1 MREGASVPGG
11 EGAGSVPALECRDV
25 TLSYGPVPVVHDLTL
40 AVAAGETVA
49 LLGPSGSGKSSLL
62 YAIAGFL
69 RPLSGSITIAGRVV
83 SSQRDWLPPEHR
95 SIGMVFQNYALWPHM
110 TAVETVAYPLRRAGM
125 PRTEARRRAQDLLE
139 SLGIGRLAERRP
151 AELSGGEQQRVGLCR
166 ALARDPELY
175 LFDEP
180 TAHLDS
186 ALRADLQEHLSGRR
200 QGSRAAALYA
210 THDVAEALAVADRV
224 ALLRDGRIV
233 QIGPPVEIYERPI
246 DLWAARLTGAASLL
260 SVTVERRQGSR
271 STVAVAGVSLD
282 VAVDAPGD
290 VIGPGTSHGD
300 GRRSSSQDGH
310 GGALSAGRTA
320 LVRPGWLRFG
330 GPLTG
335 TVLGAWYRGPH
346 TDYRLDTATGEVAL
360 AEAGP
365 PRFAAGEE
373 ICWSLDRL
381 WFLPEVASEASAASD
396 SDAP

>member
-69 RPLSGSITIAGRVV
+69 RPRSGSITIAGRFV

-233 QIGPPVEIYERPI
+233 QVGTPLEIYERPA

-260 SVTVERRQGSR
+260 AVVVERRAGSGA
-271 STVAVAGVSLD
+271 TIQVG
-282 VAVDAPGD
+282 
-290 VIGPGTSHGD
+290 GTSLEVGVADPEGGGPAD
-300 GRRSSSQDGH
+300 GRRR
-310 GGALSAGRTA
+310 ALA
-320 LVRPGWLRFG
+320 RPGWLHFG
-330 GPLTG
+330 GPLPG
-335 TVLGAWYRGPH
+335 TVRGAWYRGPH
-346 TDYRLDTATGEVAL
+346 TDYRLDTPAGEVAL

-365 PRFAAGEE
+365 PRFAAGAETS
-373 ICWSLDRL
+373 WSLDRI
-381 WFLPEVASEASAASD
+381 WFLPEADSAAGAPAD
-396 SDAP
+396 SKEP